1 MLKNNSLKNLYNKR
15 QTGLYLNYKKMNKK
29 EQETKDYSKIEVGEF
44 SNLIKNVYQP
54 SPNFKIEGKRFVKD
68 ELGLTSSEISF
79 NTMEPNT
86 AIPFLH
92 KHKENEEIYIG
103 IKGKGQLLLND
114 SYIDIKEGTV
124 IRVATDTERA
134 IRNNTD
140 NLFTFI
146 VVQAKENS
154 LEISN
159 TSDGYG
165 IEKKPNWN

>member
-1 MLKNNSLKNLYNKR
+1 
-15 QTGLYLNYKKMNKK
+15 MNKK
-29 EQETKDYSKIEVGEF
+29 EQIMNDYSKIELGAF
-44 SNLIKNVYQP
+44 SNLTENIFQP
-54 SPNFKIEGKRFVKD
+54 NPDFKIDGKKFVKD

-86 AIPFLH
+86 AIELLH

-103 IKGKGQLLLND
+103 VKGEGQLLLND
-114 SYIDIKEGTV
+114 NYVNIKEGSV

-140 NLFTFI
+140 SLFTFI
-146 VVQAKENS
+146 VIQAKENS
-154 LEISN
+154 FECSTI
-159 TSDGYG
+159 SDGYV